1 VMAVLLDSGFL
12 LASLNS
18 SEAEHQATIRVLE
31 SIREPI
37 VSAGAGNHRGCLL
50 LVRDIGNDAAAEFIS
65 SLADTELILEA
76 PLAEDYLRSAE
87 ILRQYA
93 DANLDFVD
101 ALIAATAERL
111 NIKRLLT
118 LDRRDFQLIRP
129 RHCDSFE
136 LLP

>member
-1 VMAVLLDSGFL
+1 MAVLLDSGFL
-12 LASLNS
+12 FASLNA

-31 SIREPI
+31 DIREPI
-37 VSAGAGNHRGCLL
+37 VLPVPAITEVAYLL
-50 LVRDIGNDAAAEFIS
+50 ARDIGNEAAADFVA
-65 SLADTELILEA
+65 SLATTELTLET
-76 PLAEDYLRSAE
+76 PLQEDYMRSSE

-93 DANLDFVD
+93 DANLDFID
-101 ALIAATAERL
+101 ALIVAIAERL

-129 RHCDSFE
+129 KHCVSFE